1 MSGKLR
7 PIAAPFVVAAPA
19 GTRVRA
25 RLRVSAEDAAV
36 LRAAGSH
43 LGSLAGRDLRARCRE
58 GRLDAKGRAASRRER
73 KRQLTALSS
82 SRWAGSITRTTED
95 QVRLAERNLGAERA
109 TLRSRAKAIEAP
121 PPGAPGSRSGCR
133 C

>member
-1 MSGKLR
+1 VSGKLR
-7 PIAAPFVVAAPA
+7 PIAAPFVAAAPA

-43 LGSLAGRDLRARCRE
+43 LGSLAGRDPRTRCRE

-82 SRWAGSITRTTED
+82 SRRAGSITRTTED
-95 QVRLAERNLGAERA
+95 
-109 TLRSRAKAIEAP
+109 
-121 PPGAPGSRSGCR
+121 
-133 C
+133 